1 MIGEATR
8 FWSYAFGSFFI
19 GMSIVVL
26 ITGWFAE
33 RRKKRKWEKR
43 CEKARQ
49 AMIARE
55 KAEKR
60 YQDNNEDN

>member
-1 MIGEATR
+1 MIEEATR

-19 GMSIVVL
+19 GMSIIVL

-33 RRKKRKWEKR
+33 RRRKRKWERR

-49 AMIARE
+49 AMIRRE
-55 KAEKR
+55 KEEKR
-60 YQDNNEDN
+60 DQGNNEDN

>member
-26 ITGWFAE
+26 ITGWLAE
-33 RRKKRKWEKR
+33 RRRKHRWEER
-43 CEKARQ
+43 CEDARQ
-49 AMIARE
+49 VMIERE

-60 YQDNNEDN
+60 SQSNNGSN

>member
-19 GMSIVVL
+19 GMSAIVL
-26 ITGWFAE
+26 ITGWLAE
-33 RRKKRKWEKR
+33 RRRKRKWEKR
-43 CEKARQ
+43 CEHARQ
-49 AMIARE
+49 VMIARE

-60 YQDNNEDN
+60 YQSNNGSN

>member
-19 GMSIVVL
+19 GMSAVVL

-33 RRKKRKWEKR
+33 KRRKRRWERR
-43 CEKARQ
+43 CEEARQ
-49 AMIARE
+49 VMIRRE